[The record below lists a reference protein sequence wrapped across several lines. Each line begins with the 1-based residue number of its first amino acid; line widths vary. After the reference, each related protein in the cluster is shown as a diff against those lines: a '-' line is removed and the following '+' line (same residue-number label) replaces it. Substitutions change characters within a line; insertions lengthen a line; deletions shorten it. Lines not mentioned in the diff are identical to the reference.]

1 MDWDQHHPVPSRVRL
16 APARPVSPNAPRW
29 LRGGACCWPVYD
41 RAVLSAIE
49 KLTPGQRMLLEEW
62 LPGAVVVTDHSWGH
76 VETTVLEMVHD
87 GVRLAVK
94 AGGET
99 DHHIAREVHAH
110 LNWLQP
116 WTSTGR
122 APVPVRFDVGAK
134 LLVTRWLP
142 GELVVGTAWAD
153 DPTTYRQAGQLLAML
168 HARVAVSDEEF
179 EAREN
184 GKALGW
190 LGKEHRI
197 DADIE
202 QRLRAEIASWPTPA
216 AVVVPTH
223 GDWQPRNW
231 LVHDGVVSVI
241 DFGRAALRP
250 AMSDF
255 ARLAAQDFRRDPT
268 LETAFLDGYGPD
280 PRDPAA
286 WHRNRVREAIGTAVW
301 AYQVGDTAFE
311 AQGRRMIADVLS
323 EMPRII

>member
-1 MDWDQHHPVPSRVRL
+1 MSV
-16 APARPVSPNAPRW
+16 PVSPVAGQPGSSLGRVAV
-29 LRGGACCWPVYD
+29 RGACCWSVYD
-41 RAVLSAIE
+41 RAVLSAVE
-49 KLTPGQRMLLEEW
+49 KLAPGQRVLLEEW
-62 LPGAVVVTDHSWGH
+62 LPGAVVVADHSWGH

-94 AGGET
+94 AGGVS

-110 LNWLQP
+110 LHWLQP
-116 WTSTGR
+116 WTSMGR
-122 APVPVRFDVGAK
+122 APVLMRFDAKAK

-153 DPTTYRQAGQLLAML
+153 DPATYRQAGRLLAML
-168 HARVAVSDEEF
+168 HAQVAVGDGEF

-184 GKALGW
+184 GKALAW
-190 LGKEHRI
+190 LGQEHRI
-197 DADIE
+197 DADAE
-202 QRLRAEIASWPTPA
+202 QRLRAEIASWPTPTV
-216 AVVVPTH
+216 VVVPTH

-231 LVHDGVVSVI
+231 LVHGGVVSVI

-255 ARLAAQDFRRDPT
+255 ARLAAQDFRRDPI
-268 LETAFLDGYGPD
+268 LESAFLDGYGRD
-280 PRDPAA
+280 PRDPAG

-311 AQGRRMIADVLS
+311 AQGHRMIADVLS
-323 EMPRII
+323 EMPRVI